1 MHSPRLLSPPLCAI
15 LPTPLLQLV
24 RDSHPINTPVQ
35 RIVRERFGARGRALG
50 LAPGIPSEGF
60 SAATD
65 AQKAAD
71 QLLADVYVYLVKECN
86 KVRAPHVQQ

>member
-1 MHSPRLLSPPLCAI
+1 M
-15 LPTPLLQLV
+15 
-24 RDSHPINTPVQ
+24 Q

-86 KVRAPHVQQ
+86 KVTTLDNTTYPSITDSVTDELFDSHILLSHY